1 MNPSFTQKFDFNDLF
16 VFEMA
21 NNHQGSVAHGK
32 KIINAMALIAKKHN
46 LRAAIK
52 FQFRD
57 LNTFIHPKHLKKTD
71 NKHVPRF
78 LSTALSDKQFKELM
92 EYARRAGFIIIV
104 TPFDEPSVALAEK
117 LGADILKVASSSAED
132 WPLLEHIASAGK
144 PVIASTG
151 GLSAKDTDNLV
162 SFFAHRYVHFAIMHC
177 VAVYPTPLEKLQ
189 LERINI
195 FRKRYPDVVIGYS
208 THEEPDNFEAIQ
220 VAYAKGARI
229 FEKHVGVATDKI
241 KLNAYSASPE
251 QVSKWIESYKRAVLA
266 NGAVFGDSID
276 KNEKRDLELLMRGVF
291 VKKTIKKGKVLK
303 LSDIYF
309 AFPIE
314 PGQLP
319 SGQFKEGMIA
329 DKPYKKN
336 EALSNKIKSSYPT
349 GRTIIYE
356 SIHDARGML
365 NEARI
370 PIGIDNNVELSH
382 HYGVERF
389 REYGVLIIDC
399 INREYCKKILVQFP
413 GQKHPVHHHKKKEEA
428 FHILSGELDIN
439 LAGRIKKLYPGDVQV
454 IQRGV
459 PHSFWTD
466 IGAIFEEISTTHHNN
481 DSIYEDQAINKMP
494 REERKTKLINWGI
507 HQFD

>member
-1 MNPSFTQKFDFNDLF
+1 MNLNLSQKFDFNDLF
-16 VFEMA
+16 VFELA

-32 KIINAMALIAKKHN
+32 KIINAMTLIAKKHN

-57 LNTFIHPKHLKKTD
+57 LNTFIHPHHLKKTD

-78 LSTALSDKQFKELM
+78 LSTALSDKQFKELI
-92 EYARRAGFIIIV
+92 EYARSAGLLIIV
-104 TPFDEPSVALAEK
+104 TPFDESSVELADK
-117 LGADILKVASSSAED
+117 LGADILKVASCSAKD
-132 WPLLEHIASAGK
+132 WPLLEQIASKRK

-151 GLSAKDTDNLV
+151 GLLVKDVDNLV
-162 SFFAHRYVHFAIMHC
+162 SFFNHRYVHFAIMHC
-177 VAVYPTPLEKLQ
+177 VAVYPTSTDKLQ
-189 LERINI
+189 LERIHLLKN
-195 FRKRYPDVVIGYS
+195 RYPDIVIGYS
-208 THEEPDNFEAIQ
+208 THEEPDNFEAILG
-220 VAYAKGARI
+220 AYAKGARI

-241 KLNAYSASPE
+241 KLNAYSATSE
-251 QVSKWIESYKRAVLA
+251 QVSKWIEAHKRAQLA
-266 NGAVFGDSID
+266 DGTTFVGSISKD
-276 KNEKRDLELLMRGVF
+276 EKQDLESLMRGVF
-291 VKKTIKKGKVLK
+291 ARKTLKKGKTLK
-303 LSDIYF
+303 LDDIYF
-309 AFPIE
+309 AFPME
-314 PGQLP
+314 SGQLT

-329 DKPYKKN
+329 DRLYKRN
-336 EALSNKIKSSYPT
+336 EALSNRIKSNYPT

-370 PIGIDNNVELSH
+370 SVGIDNDVELSH

-428 FHILSGELDIN
+428 FHVLSGELDIN

-459 PHSFWTD
+459 PHSFWTET
-466 IGAIFEEISTTHHNN
+466 GAIFEEISTTHHNE
-481 DSIYEDQAINKMP
+481 DSIYEDQAINKIP
-494 REERKTKLINWGI
+494 REERKTKLI
-507 HQFD
+507 